1 MIHSIKCNTISEVDT
16 KKKINEIK
24 KVEIKGKRLIES
36 KKKIIIIILKM
47 KGKVTIKVTIKV
59 IMKIKMTA

>member
-36 KKKIIIIILKM
+36 KKKIIIILKM